1 MMMENLVVNLAVG
14 LGAALTTSVGT
25 YIAKKEK
32 AKAEGKVDEGFDIS
46 KFSRTM
52 LAGVISGLTT
62 SMMGEGASIGNVAG
76 NLGMVNVL
84 DQGSKFFYRLFL
96 KK

>member
-1 MMMENLVVNLAVG
+1 MVMENLVVNLAMG

-25 YIAKKEK
+25 YLAKKEK
-32 AKAEGKVDEGFDIS
+32 AEADGEVGDFSIG

-52 LAGVISGLTT
+52 LAGVISGLTIA
-62 SMMGEGASIGNVAG
+62 MMGEGASIANVAG

>member
-1 MMMENLVVNLAVG
+1 MIVENLVVNLVMG

-25 YIAKKEK
+25 YLAKKEK
-32 AKAEGKVDEGFDIS
+32 AESEGDIQDFNIS

-52 LAGVISGLTT
+52 AAGVISGLTT
-62 SMMGEGASIGNVAG
+62 AMMGEGASVANVAG

-84 DQGSKFFYRLFL
+84 DQGSKFFCRLFL

>member
-1 MMMENLVVNLAVG
+1 MIMENLVVNLAVG

-25 YIAKKEK
+25 YIAKREK
-32 AKAEGKVDEGFDIS
+32 AEADGEISNFDIG

-52 LAGVISGLTT
+52 AAGVISGLTT
-62 SMMGEGASIGNVAG
+62 AMMGEGASVANVAG